1 MLLANIPRRR
11 YTACSTPLEKL
22 EHLTKKLDGPTLYV
36 KRDDLLGL
44 TAGGNKTRKL
54 EFLMG
59 DAIKHGADT
68 IITTGALQSNH
79 CRLTLAAAIK
89 EGLKCQLVL
98 QEKQLGTY
106 DPKASGNNF
115 LYELLGAE
123 NITVIPP
130 DANALEEMNR
140 IAVRLRDEGRNP
152 YVIPLGGSNEI
163 GSLGYV
169 SCVQEIIHQTDT

>member
-1 MLLANIPRRR
+1 MLLAKVPRRS
-11 YTACSTPLEKL
+11 YTAYPTPLEKL
-22 EHLTKKLDGPTLYV
+22 EHLTKTLGGPTIYM

-44 TAGGNKTRKL
+44 AAGGNKTRKL

-89 EGLKCQLVL
+89 EGVNCQLIL
-98 QEKQLGTY
+98 QEKQPNTY
-106 DPKASGNNF
+106 DKKASGNNF

-123 NITVIPP
+123 NISVIPP
-130 DANALEEMNR
+130 EANALEETNR
-140 IAVRLRDEGRNP
+140 LAVKLRDAGRNP

-163 GSLGYV
+163 GSLGYIA
-169 SCVQEIIHQTDT
+169 CVQEILYQADK